1 MDDLGKLLEVIRKSV
16 PVAAW
21 GLLACITYI
30 TISPVETRTT
40 FSYSASVERCV
51 VFAALGILFC
61 LAYSRSLLLVC
72 VIVIGS
78 AVALE
83 ILQLATADRHARV
96 IDAIEKI
103 VGGSLGVIAAR
114 SAVYLQGIRRRAK
127 PADSQRA

>member
-1 MDDLGKLLEVIRKSV
+1 MNDLEKLVEVIRRSV

-21 GLLACITYI
+21 GLLACITYM

-72 VIVIGS
+72 LIVIGS

-83 ILQLATADRHARV
+83 IIQLATADRHARV

-103 VGGSLGVIAAR
+103 TGGSLGVIATR